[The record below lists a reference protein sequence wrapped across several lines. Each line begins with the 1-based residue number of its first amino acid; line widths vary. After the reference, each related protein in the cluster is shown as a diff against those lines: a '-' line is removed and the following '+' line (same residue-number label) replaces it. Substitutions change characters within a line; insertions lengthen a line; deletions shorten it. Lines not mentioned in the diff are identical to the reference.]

1 MENTMSSTVR
11 RIITVILTMLLV
23 LGISMFGYACY
34 AVEEC
39 EQIDSYYQPQ
49 AQQHTYSVQ
58 YNK

>member
-1 MENTMSSTVR
+1 MENTMSRTTR
-11 RIITVILTMLLV
+11 RIITIILTMLLV

-49 AQQHTYSVQ
+49 AQQNTYSVQ